1 MGKDSTAVPAQAPG
15 QVPGKVSGGVLGTQT
30 EPVQGAGTQP
40 EYLTREEAARMVDEA
55 LRKAQSS
62 FDKGQNRLTTKVQ
75 ARLQNLEEAWAMQ
88 AKAGVAVPDDASKDQ
103 IRSRVLSQTLTE
115 PESPPQTPP
124 IAPAQVPTGEAEVVD
139 PLVQAINALAV
150 SRMQKAGVMIDEA
163 DPEYTQFVVPAVESD
178 DPDDF
183 LDAIGKAIAAKKQ
196 RLSSE
201 SLGKIPGLAGP
212 GETTSPLPEGLT
224 PIQLFKMA
232 YDKTKT

>member
-1 MGKDSTAVPAQAPG
+1 MGKDSATVPAQAPG
-15 QVPGKVSGGVLGTQT
+15 QVPGKASAPA

-40 EYLTREEAARMVDEA
+40 EFVTREEAARMVDEA

-62 FDKGQNRLTTKVQ
+62 FDIGQNRLTKKVQ

-88 AKAGVAVPDDASKDQ
+88 AKAGVAVPDDASKDR
-103 IRSRVLSQTLTE
+103 IRSNVLSQTMTE

-124 IAPAQVPTGEAEVVD
+124 TAPAQGQPQGEEVVD
-139 PLVQAINALAV
+139 PLVQAINALALN
-150 SRMQKAGVMIDEA
+150 RMQKAGVIIDEA
-163 DPEYTQFVVPAVESD
+163 DPEYTQLVGPAAESD

-183 LDAIGKAIAAKKQ
+183 LEAINKAIAVKKQ

-201 SLGKIPGLAGP
+201 SLGKIPGAAGP

-232 YDKTKT
+232 YDKTK